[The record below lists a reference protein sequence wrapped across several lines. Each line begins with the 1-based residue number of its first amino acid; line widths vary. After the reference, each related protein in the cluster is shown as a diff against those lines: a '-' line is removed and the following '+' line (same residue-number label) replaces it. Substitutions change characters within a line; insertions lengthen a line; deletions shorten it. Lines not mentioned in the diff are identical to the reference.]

1 MVRAALVFFCAFNF
15 LAADGL
21 SDLKAALKRYEAKTT
36 IRGTV
41 EAQTWNTQGKDK
53 DASETRGRASAQIE
67 YGPSGLKM
75 QWDRQFMQQLDME
88 ARERASAK
96 DSPPQNQALNAVWA
110 IDMRSVS
117 NLLNPV
123 ESLSRFLETATL
135 LGETRETHNGAKVR
149 ALSFTTPAPSGAN
162 RFRRWLKD
170 FSATIK
176 IWIAD
181 DGSPVGYWQKI
192 QLKGRAFLVIS
203 LEQNTE
209 NTIAYSNVAGHLVCT
224 REEEKQEFSG
234 GGEYFSSKTI
244 KIFRPV
250 TN

>member
-1 MVRAALVFFCAFNF
+1 MVRAALFFFCAFNF

-21 SDLKAALKRYEAKTT
+21 SDLKAALKRYEAKAT
-36 IRGTV
+36 IKGTI

-53 DASETRGRASAQIE
+53 DASETKGRASAQIE

-75 QWDRQFMQQLDME
+75 QWDRHFLQQLDME
-88 ARERASAK
+88 ARERANAK
-96 DSPPQNQALNAVWA
+96 DSQPQSPGLNAVWA
-110 IDMRSVS
+110 MDMRGVS

-135 LGETRETHNGAKVR
+135 LAETLETHNGAKAR
-149 ALSFTTPAPSGAN
+149 ALSFSAPPPGGAN
-162 RFRRWLKD
+162 RYRRWLKD

-181 DGSPVGYWQKI
+181 DGSPLGYWQRT

-209 NTIAYSNVAGHLVCT
+209 ETITYSNVAGHLVCT
-224 REEEKQEFSG
+224 KEEEKQEFSG
-234 GGEYFSSKTI
+234 GGEYFSSKTVRV
-244 KIFRPV
+244 FRPT

>member
-36 IRGTV
+36 IRGTI

-53 DASETRGRASAQIE
+53 DASETKGRASAQIE

-75 QWDRQFMQQLDME
+75 LWDRQFMQQLDME
-88 ARERASAK
+88 ARERATAK
-96 DSPPQNQALNAVWA
+96 DNPPQNQALNAVWA

-135 LGETRETHNGAKVR
+135 LGESRETRNGAKVR
-149 ALSFTTPAPSGAN
+149 TLSFSTPAPSGAN

-181 DGSPVGYWQKI
+181 DGSPLGYWQKV

-209 NTIAYSNVAGHLVCT
+209 ETIAYSNVAGHLVCT
-224 REEEKQEFSG
+224 RQEEKQEFSG
-234 GGEYFSSKTI
+234 GGEYFSSRTI
-244 KIFRPV
+244 KVFRPV
-250 TN
+250 AN